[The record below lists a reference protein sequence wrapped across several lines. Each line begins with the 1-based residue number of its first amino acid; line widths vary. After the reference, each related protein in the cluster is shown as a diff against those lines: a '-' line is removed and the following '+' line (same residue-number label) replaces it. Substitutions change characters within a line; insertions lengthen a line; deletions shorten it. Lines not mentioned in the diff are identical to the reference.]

1 MKIIKLI
8 AFVLVCSFVLGAC
21 SGQMEPVPDNGGS
34 GEAGKIA
41 IGDNNDVKN

>member
-21 SGQMEPVPDNGGS
+21 SDQLPENEGDEV
-34 GEAGKIA
+34 A
-41 IGDNNDVKN
+41 IVDNNDITE